1 MSIGEFRTVEN
12 ECGLIIKLKM
22 AAFPV
27 KMRSSFTSG
36 KSDKKER

>member
-22 AAFPV
+22 TAFPV
-27 KMRSSFTSG
+27 KMRSGFTSG
-36 KSDKKER
+36 KCDEKER